1 MNSTQN
7 NLPSKKTLADK
18 FSKFKIRFL
27 IITWIIVLIS
37 AIYFSASFFYTLY
50 SISNIQGS
58 YFKIDVID
66 NHPIY
71 TRVNT
76 PPLHW
81 VSLPKIS
88 KRLQHAIVTSED
100 GIFYLHPGYDLEQ
113 LRNAINESF
122 VLKKKMRGAST
133 ITQQLVKNLYL
144 SQDKKFGRKISE
156 LIFAIA
162 LEKNCDKQK
171 ILEIYL
177 NIIEYGK
184 GLYGI
189 EKASQYYFNKMP
201 SQLNS
206 RESAFLAMLLPSPV
220 KYSKS
225 FKNKSL
231 TPFARRMINSILLKM
246 RQSGYISE
254 EEYNEQLI
262 SRFSWEKIISSEND
276 GPSEE
281 ETEIGPDEFDEII

>member
-76 PPLHW
+76 PPRHW

-88 KRLQHAIVTSED
+88 QRLQHAIVTSED

-144 SQDKKFGRKISE
+144 SRDKKFGRKISE